1 MTTKTCALSAHVA
14 RNAAARAASIDA
26 RIERFLAHVERNNQ
40 ASIEAAQRRADRIRA
55 HAARNEEAALVA
67 ATLAYAEAVE
77 ARCGIGANDNAAIAR
92 AA

>member
-1 MTTKTCALSAHVA
+1 MTIKTSALAAHA
-14 RNAAARAASIDA
+14 AHNAAARATSTST

-40 ASIEAAQRRADRIRA
+40 ASIDAAQRRAARIRA
-55 HAARNEEAALVA
+55 HAARNEEAALAA

-77 ARCGIGANDNAAIAR
+77 ARCGIAANDNAAIAR